1 MMPAT
6 AAEWG
11 SEFGIRGLFLFLA
24 FLIAWF
30 VSRRAEFDHGRSTLL
45 PILLGAAFF
54 GWSQYTGH
62 MGFTAVGIDSGW
74 AAQHELAR
82 GGLMLSAGAVLS
94 LILILGESY
103 RVARKQRN
111 LEPADRGEP
120 PAKRSF
126 RADTGGWAGPPA

>member
-1 MMPAT
+1 MPAT

-11 SEFGIRGLFLFLA
+11 SEFGIRGLFLFLV

-30 VSRRAEFDHGRSTLL
+30 APWGTAFDHGRSTLL

-62 MGFTAVGIDSGW
+62 MAFIAVGIDSGW
-74 AAQHELAR
+74 AARHELAR
-82 GGLMLSAGAVLS
+82 GGLLLSEGAVFS
-94 LILILGESY
+94 LILILGKSY

-120 PAKRSF
+120 PQ
-126 RADTGGWAGPPA
+126 